1 IDLNSQIILFSSYF
15 ILLYNPVEKT
25 RVHIKKVLASC
36 NTFLQGSF
44 VLFLF
49 QLTISPM
56 VLVQKARL

>member
-1 IDLNSQIILFSSYF
+1 M
-15 ILLYNPVEKT
+15 LYNPVEKT